1 MAKRNV
7 RLSSLKKAAPR
18 QTTYYSP
25 NPEYQIIYPAP
36 PHPPLEPHYTVP
48 YTHLLDPPYTTMTD
62 PPMWWGVDA
71 PVDGKTYGRQN
82 AEWVEVLSTSTAAGA
97 NLTYYNG
104 MLNAGIPTGSTNTVL
119 LTDGSG
125 NTRYDYNI
133 TNAGAHT
140 MTAGG
145 LYVEGSVRTAAVA
158 VAVLPSP
165 GHMGARNFVTDSV
178 QTLSAGMGSIVTG
191 GGTNNVPVY
200 DDGTNWR
207 IGG

>member
-7 RLSSLKKAAPR
+7 RLSSLKAAPR
-18 QTTYYSP
+18 PTAYYSP
-25 NPEYQIIYPAP
+25 SPDYQIVYPAT
-36 PHPPLEPHYTVP
+36 HPPLEPHYTVP
-48 YTHLLDPPYTTMTD
+48 YSHLLDPPFTTMTD
-62 PPMWWGVDA
+62 PPIWWGAGEA
-71 PVDGKTYGRQN
+71 PLDGKTYGRSN
-82 AEWVEVLSTSTAAGA
+82 AGWVEVLPISSATGT
-97 NLTYYNG
+97 NLTYSNG

-133 TNAGAHT
+133 TNASAHT
-140 MTAGG
+140 MSAGG

-158 VAVLPSP
+158 VAALPFP